1 MLGIEFRIPEMDF
14 EGQKLAE
21 ILQYVILGLFGI
33 AGFIWGYICESFQQT
48 FYVVAVG
55 SMIASMV
62 VMPPWPIFRKHPLP
76 FPAAKTE
83 LKKPA
88 AVAKGKSKKKN

>member
-1 MLGIEFRIPEMDF
+1 MP
-14 EGQKLAE
+14 
-21 ILQYVILGLFGI
+21 VILDHF
-33 AGFIWGYICESFQQT
+33 FTTQSFQ
-48 FYVVAVG
+48 
-55 SMIASMV
+55 V